1 MKTKSTIKED
11 GAKKLPENPAL
22 ENSPRVYPI
31 DIPKGIVRA
40 AGFLEND
47 EPIEAK
53 ALALHEAV
61 TRVLTELYPR
71 AGLTQAEFGRR
82 MGYSRSQINSVLR
95 NRSFTGRLWNLQHL
109 VRAAD
114 VLGVQVSDIISAA
127 EGNAKPSLSM
137 GLAGTQPRSDERVE
151 RILQLVM
158 GCAGDD
164 SDAGEFARFI
174 YCVKA
179 MRGFARKLYNRYM
192 DGEIEDEELY
202 RILLDAKEKADSHV
216 GEDEN
221 DDRVL
226 WSFIK

>member
-1 MKTKSTIKED
+1 MKTKNTIESFTDRIITRKPTDKEV
-11 GAKKLPENPAL
+11 AAAL
-22 ENSPRVYPI
+22 E
-31 DIPKGIVRA
+31 A
-40 AGFLEND
+40 AEESLAAMARGTP

-61 TRVLTELYPR
+61 TRVLTDLYPR

-82 MGYSRSQINSVLR
+82 MGYSRSQINSVLK

-114 VLGVQVSDIISAA
+114 VLGIRVSDIIAAA
-127 EGNAKPSLSM
+127 EGTGEPTLALK
-137 GLAGTQPRSDERVE
+137 LAGTPPKSDERIE
-151 RILQLVM
+151 RILQIVM
-158 GCAGDD
+158 GCVDDD
-164 SDAGEFARFI
+164 SAAGEFARFI

-179 MRGFARKLYNRYM
+179 MRGFARGLYKRYM
-192 DGEIEDEELY
+192 DGEIGDEELY
-202 RILLDAKEKADSHV
+202 HILLDAKAKADSHV